1 MYTFGL
7 TFQKIITNGDILSSH
22 WRGVNFFVFAYI
34 IFSAETNGKKNS
46 VSKTYWEKNV
56 PLWISLT
63 KVENSNNAY

>member
-7 TFQKIITNGDILSSH
+7 TFQKIITNGDIIILSLT
-22 WRGVNFFVFAYI
+22 WCYFFVFAYI